1 MSDDEEP
8 PALEPVDQDVG
19 EAGCPR
25 FAFLCASCLYGAC
38 TERVGLPVRSGILAD
53 PRTAGA
59 CKRVCCPRMRIVLAG
74 RAENEF
80 RRAAAAGAGL
90 KKKKKKKRGG
100 GEEGEDSGM
109 SGDSPSTSTAE
120 LAQQI
125 ASLSMDAQS
134 QALARSQP
142 ATAMPGTDQRAHAFW
157 STQPM
162 RRPEEQPSTGGPI
175 EPVDKE
181 IRQEPYKLPG
191 GFVWCTC
198 DITKDEEMADIYKL
212 LNENYVE
219 DDDNM
224 FR

>member
-1 MSDDEEP
+1 M
-8 PALEPVDQDVG
+8 
-19 EAGCPR
+19 
-25 FAFLCASCLYGAC
+25 
-38 TERVGLPVRSGILAD
+38 
-53 PRTAGA
+53 RT
-59 CKRVCCPRMRIVLAG
+59 VLAT

-100 GEEGEDSGM
+100 GEDGEDSGL

-142 ATAMPGTDQRAHAFW
+142 AIPMPGADQRAHAFW